1 MGKTFSYLCCGDS
14 NVGVIS
20 SNNGEINSV
29 TFRPKT
35 IRSKTENEIKDM

>member
-1 MGKTFSYLCCGDS
+1 MGKTFSYLCCNDI
-14 NVGVIS
+14 NVGVTP
-20 SNNGEINSV
+20 SNYGEVNSV